1 MPAKMWPDYAKFPT
15 IVSPNLKFI
24 AMRLV
29 LILLIVPMLSSAQ
42 GHLSHTH
49 WAIFFRSPLSED
61 GRMTVLRQCGVP
73 ADASVEHFS
82 QRAVSVVP
90 VDAVDRGQ
98 LVAHD
103 AARHVAPFYSTPEG
117 EFVTYHSSFFVK
129 LRPGQALREVET
141 LAGRLGLRIIGPDRF
156 LPRIIKLDT
165 DKHGVTAIEAVE
177 VFRASGLF
185 DLVAPNLMHTV
196 ADCSVNDPLFN
207 RQWNLHNDG
216 TPTQGNGTEGA
227 DMDVLAA
234 WDITTGS
241 PDIRIAILDSGVDTL
256 HPDLVGKLRPGFDA
270 MADPD
275 SAGTMGYP
283 TPTYSQD
290 GHGTACAGIAA
301 ASGDNGIGIAGV
313 CRDCSIIPIRVFSYQ
328 DLGGQIQ
335 PFSDT
340 ESFMRGI
347 SWQWQVG
354 GADVSSNSWGVPD
367 FLLAFFPG
375 GDLMVNE
382 TIDAATSQGRN
393 GKGLSMLFSSGND
406 GVTDSIPI
414 WPGRYVNTVAVN
426 ATSMC
431 DERKSPSSC
440 DGENWAG
447 NWGNHLDCG
456 APGVR
461 IPTTDMLGSNGFNS
475 TSYYNSFNGT
485 SAACPNA
492 AGVMGLLLSAHP
504 DLNRANAERHLL
516 SSAEK
521 VGGYAYGQWKQHG
534 HWSNELGYG
543 RINAHLALQSAAT
556 VGLEEESALGYAL
569 LVRTFSDRHE
579 VVPNDSRPVRWELM
593 DMGGRT
599 VDSGVSAVA
608 ITVAH
613 AGLSSGLYALRLDG
627 PTGHAVIKLL
637 VSKH

>member
-1 MPAKMWPDYAKFPT
+1 
-15 IVSPNLKFI
+15 
-24 AMRLV
+24 MRL
-29 LILLIVPMLSSAQ
+29 LSLLLFLPFISPAQ
-42 GHLSHTH
+42 QALEHTR
-49 WAIFFRSPLSED
+49 WAVFFTTSLNESE
-61 GRMTVLRQCGVP
+61 RMDVLRSCG
-73 ADASVEHFS
+73 ATNGAEHFTA
-82 QRAVSVVP
+82 RAVSFVP
-90 VDAVDRGQ
+90 DDGAQIQQLTAHHAV
-98 LVAHD
+98 
-103 AARHVAPFYSTPEG
+103 RHVAPVYTTPDMR
-117 EFVTYHSSFFVK
+117 FVTYHSSFFVK
-129 LRPGQALREVET
+129 LREGQPLAEVER
-141 LAGRLGLRIIGPDRF
+141 LANETGVRVVGRDRF
-156 LPRIIKLDT
+156 LPHIIKLDT
-165 DKHGVTAIEAVE
+165 YKDGITAIGAVE
-177 VFRASGLF
+177 AFRASGRF
-185 DLVAPNLMHTV
+185 ELVAPNLMHTV

-207 RQWNLHNDG
+207 RQWNIQNNG
-216 TPTQGNGTEGA
+216 TPIQGNGTEGA
-227 DMDVLAA
+227 DMDVVAA
-234 WDITTGS
+234 WEVTTGS

-256 HPDLVGKLRPGFDA
+256 HPDLIGKLMPGFDA

-275 SAGTMGYP
+275 SAGTLGYP

-301 ASGDNGIGIAGV
+301 ATGDNGIGIAGV

-328 DLGGQIQ
+328 NIGGQVQ

-382 TIDAATSQGRN
+382 TIDAATTQGRD
-393 GKGLSMLFSSGND
+393 GKGLPMLFSSGND

-414 WPGRYVNTVAVN
+414 WPARYHRTIAVN

-440 DGENWAG
+440 DNENWAG

-461 IPTTDMLGSNGFNS
+461 IPTTDMVGSNGYNS

-492 AGVMGLLLSAHP
+492 AGVMGLLLSEHP
-504 DLNRANAERHLL
+504 DLNIANATRHLL

-521 VGGYAYGQWKQHG
+521 VGGYGYNVWKQHG
-534 HWSNELGYG
+534 HWSPELGYG
-543 RINAHLALQSAAT
+543 RINARLALLSAET
-556 VGLEEESALGYAL
+556 VSVDEMSARSHVL
-569 LVRTFSDRHE
+569 RTLPDRHILIL
-579 VVPNDSRPVRWELM
+579 PNDGPADWVLM
-593 DMGGRT
+593 DMAGRT
-599 VDSGVSAVA
+599 VRQGRSQGNVTVVHDGLTTGV
-608 ITVAH
+608 
-613 AGLSSGLYALRLDG
+613 YALRAVQDG
-627 PTGHAVIKLL
+627 EGMALRIMVQ
-637 VSKH
+637 

>member
-1 MPAKMWPDYAKFPT
+1 
-15 IVSPNLKFI
+15 
-24 AMRLV
+24 MRFTL
-29 LILLIVPMLSSAQ
+29 LLLIAPLFATAQDRLSQ
-42 GHLSHTH
+42 TH
-49 WAIFFRSPLSED
+49 WAVFFQKMLPENE
-61 GRMTVLRQCGVP
+61 RMAVLRQCQVQE
-73 ADASVEHFS
+73 AATVEHF
-82 QRAVSVVP
+82 QARPVSVIP
-90 VDAVDRGQ
+90 IMDAERSRLAGHE
-98 LVAHD
+98 AI
-103 AARHVAPFYSTPEG
+103 RHIAPLYTTSEG

-129 LRPGQALREVET
+129 LRPGQGQQELRT
-141 LAGRLGLRIIGPDRF
+141 LAQNLGLRVIGPDRF
-156 LPRIIKLDT
+156 LPHIIKLDT
-165 DKHGVTAIEAVE
+165 YKEGITSIEAVE
-177 VFRASGLF
+177 AFRASGLF
-185 DLVAPNLMHTV
+185 DLVSPNLMHTV
-196 ADCSVNDPLFN
+196 ADCSVDDPLFN
-207 RQWNLHNDG
+207 RQWNLQNDG
-216 TPTQGNGTEGA
+216 TPVQGNGTAGA

-256 HPDLVGKLRPGFDA
+256 HPDLLGKLLPGFDA

-275 SAGTMGYP
+275 SAGTLGYP
-283 TPTYSQD
+283 SPTYSQD

-301 ASGDNGIGIAGV
+301 ATGNNGIGIAGV
-313 CRDCSIIPIRVFSYQ
+313 CRDCSIIPVRVFSYQ
-328 DLGGQIQ
+328 NLGGQIQ

-367 FLLAFFPG
+367 FLLVFFPG

-393 GKGLSMLFSSGND
+393 GKGLPMLFSSGND

-414 WPGRYVNTVAVN
+414 WPARYVNTVAVN

-461 IPTTDMLGSNGFNS
+461 IPTTDMVGSNGYNS
-475 TSYYNSFNGT
+475 TSYFNSFNGT

-521 VGGYAYGQWKQHG
+521 VGNYAYDQWKQHG
-534 HWSNELGYG
+534 HWSSELGYG
-543 RINAHLALQSAAT
+543 RINAHFALQSAAT
-556 VGLEEESALGYAL
+556 VGIEDVTANDPI
-569 LVRTFSDRHE
+569 VRTFSDRHE
-579 VVPNDSRPVRWELM
+579 VALQENGSAQWTLM
-593 DMGGRT
+593 DMSGRT
-599 VDSGVSAVA
+599 VSNGVAAHVVTVSHKSLRSGVYV
-608 ITVAH
+608 
-613 AGLSSGLYALRLDG
+613 LRIQQ
-627 PTGHAVIKLL
+627 AEQFSVVKLL
-637 VSKH
+637 VVRP